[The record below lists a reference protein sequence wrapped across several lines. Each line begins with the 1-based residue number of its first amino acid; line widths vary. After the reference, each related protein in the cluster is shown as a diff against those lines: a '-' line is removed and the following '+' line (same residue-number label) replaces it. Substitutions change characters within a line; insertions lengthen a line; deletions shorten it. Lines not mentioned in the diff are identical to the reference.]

1 MAMLKA
7 GVIGC
12 GGRGQSQARG
22 YHTSPDVDLVA
33 CADPVEAA
41 RKAFA
46 EKFSVSRTYSDYRQ
60 MLEKERPDIVS
71 VTTWTTLHK
80 EITIAAAHSG
90 VKAIHSEKPMAPSW
104 GDAKQMNQAC
114 LDNDV
119 VLTFSH
125 QRRFS
130 APYVKAKQL
139 ANDGTIGQLVRV
151 EGTCPN
157 LFDWGT
163 HWFDMFFFYNNDEP
177 AEWVIGQ
184 IDASE
189 PQEVFGVPVESSGVS
204 WVGWKNGV
212 EGLLATGG
220 TAEKDISNRLIGT
233 DGIIEI
239 GRQKAEPIRVLST
252 KSQGWTV
259 PDLSDPKLQGNE
271 TVLSVLDL
279 IDAVKNDREPE
290 LIGWKAL
297 QATELIFATYESSRR
312 RAKINLPLDVDD
324 SAFVTML
331 ESGMIGSGPGN

>member
-1 MAMLKA
+1 MAILKA

-12 GGRGQSQARG
+12 GGRGHSQARG

-33 CADPVEAA
+33 CTDPVDGA
-41 RKAFA
+41 RVAFA
-46 EKFSVSRTYSDYRQ
+46 EKYGVSRTYSDYRQ
-60 MLEKERPDIVS
+60 MLENERLDIVS

-90 VKAIHSEKPMAPSW
+90 VKAIHSEKPMAASW

-114 LDNDV
+114 VDNDV

-125 QRRFS
+125 QRRFA
-130 APYVKAKQL
+130 APFIKAKEL
-139 ANDGTIGQLVRV
+139 ANDGTIGQLCRV
-151 EGTCPN
+151 EGSCPN
-157 LFDWGT
+157 LIDWGT
-163 HWFDMFFFYNNDEP
+163 HWFDIFFFYNNDDP

-189 PQEVFGVPVESSGVS
+189 PQEVFGVPVASSGLS
-204 WVGWKNGV
+204 WVGWQNGV
-212 EGLLATGG
+212 EGLVITGG
-220 TAEKDISNRLIGT
+220 AAEKDISNRLIGT

-239 GRQKAEPIRVLST
+239 GSQNAKPMRVLS
-252 KSQGWTV
+252 SQSRGWTV
-259 PDLSDPKLQGNE
+259 PDLSDLESKGNE

-279 IDAVKNDREPE
+279 IDALKNDREPE

-312 RAKINLPLDVDD
+312 RAKIILPLDVDD
-324 SAFVTML
+324 SALVTML
-331 ESGMIGSGPGN
+331 ESGMIGNTLNT

>member
-1 MAMLKA
+1 MARLKA

-33 CADPVEAA
+33 CADPVDGA
-41 RKAFA
+41 RAAFA
-46 EKFSVSRTYSDYRQ
+46 DKYGVSRTYSDYRQ
-60 MLEKERPDIVS
+60 MLENERLDIVS

-114 LDNDV
+114 MDNNV

-125 QRRFS
+125 QRRFA
-130 APYVKAKQL
+130 APFIMAKEL
-139 ANDGTIGQLVRV
+139 ANDGTIGQLCRV
-151 EGTCPN
+151 EGACPN
-157 LFDWGT
+157 LLDWGT
-163 HWFDMFFFYNNDEP
+163 HWFDIFFFYNNDKP

-189 PQEVFGVPVESSGVS
+189 PHEVFGVPVESSGLS
-204 WVGWKNGV
+204 WVGWENGV

-220 TAEKDISNRLIGT
+220 TAGPDISNRLIGT

-239 GRQKAEPIRVLST
+239 GRQNARPMRVLSS

-259 PDLSDPKLQGNE
+259 PDLSDLESKGNG

-279 IDAVKNDREPE
+279 IDALKNDREPE

-324 SAFVTML
+324 SALVTML
-331 ESGMIGSGPGN
+331 ESGIIGNTPNS